1 MQQAQL
7 TADEAARLAALAQ
20 LELLDTAAEEQFDH
34 MTRFVKAYFNVP
46 ICLVSLVDKD
56 RQWFKSKQGLD
67 VCQTSRAISFCGHAI
82 QADDVFV
89 VEDTHKDKRF
99 TDNPLVTDG
108 PMIRFYA
115 GYPLRTDSGYR
126 IGTLCII
133 DSQPREFSYEDKQH
147 LQDFGRVIEGLI
159 RQRSAE
165 IAMDKQNPL
174 MKRMLGLLTGRAPF
188 WGKRL
193 VAQFA
198 GISVLLL
205 TFLWAIKTDPNH
217 VIELNNTLSSMNE
230 NERFIEILSH
240 YFSYLLVGTGVASLI
255 YCLLRLPAN
264 LRKMI
269 DLVSINQV
277 RNERRFR
284 DAIEA
289 LPDGFIIFDSQQK
302 IAVFNKKFLSIYSQ
316 LANVI
321 KVGADYQS
329 LRNNNKVRQLVKQ
342 PDILDVD
349 DIRLRAPE
357 REIELADGRWIKIVE
372 SPMRDGG
379 IVGFHIDIT
388 QSKLNELQLIEA
400 KKKAEMANEIKS
412 TFLANVSHEV
422 RTPLN
427 GILGL
432 LDVMLEED
440 NLDSQ
445 HRFYLS
451 TMLDSSHSL
460 LQILNDILDV
470 SKMEAGKLSLKSEPF
485 CLLSTLES
493 ACELMKT
500 NANAKGLSF
509 TVSLPEY
516 PERMLMGDSGRIRQ
530 IVLNLLSNAIKFT
543 PAGKVTL
550 DCQFTP
556 VSAVEVKVTIKISD
570 TGIGIPENMVKHIL
584 EPFTQVDNSS
594 SKRHAGTGLG
604 LAISHSLIKLMQ
616 GSLTVVSK
624 EQLGTSIS
632 LELPFILAD
641 ALEQNPENHIE
652 HFLHNAKHLNILLA
666 DDDKTNQL
674 VMQAMF
680 EKFNCKLDV
689 VSDGIEAVQAA
700 KSGKYALILMDIY
713 MPNMDGITATTLI
726 RQQALSSHTPII
738 AFTANAMEGDKQRF
752 IDAGMDDYI
761 SKPVD
766 KLSLFSTLNHY
777 LAPTN

>member
-1 MQQAQL
+1 MQQAEL
-7 TADEAARLAALAQ
+7 TKNEAARLQALAQ
-20 LELLDTAAEEQFDH
+20 LDLLDTVAEEQFDH

-99 TDNPLVTDG
+99 IDNPLVTDG
-108 PMIRFYA
+108 PLIRFYA

-133 DSQPREFSYEDKQH
+133 DSQPREFSYDDRQH

-165 IAMDKQNPL
+165 INLDNQNPL
-174 MKRMLGLLTGRAPF
+174 MQRMLGLLTGRAPF

-193 VAQFA
+193 VAQSA
-198 GISVLLL
+198 GISVLVL
-205 TFLWAIKTDPNH
+205 TLILAIQTDVNH
-217 VIELNNTLSSMNE
+217 VIELNNTLVSISG
-230 NERFIEILSH
+230 NERLIETLSH
-240 YFSYLLVGTGVASLI
+240 YLGYFLAGTCAASLI
-255 YCLLRLPAN
+255 YCLLRLPAS
-264 LRKMI
+264 LRKVI
-269 DLVSINQV
+269 DLVSISQI
-277 RNERRFR
+277 RNERRFH

-289 LPDGFIIFDSQQK
+289 LPDGFIIFDSKQK
-302 IAVFNKKFLSIYSQ
+302 IAVFNKKFISIYSP

-321 KVGADYQS
+321 NVGTDYQS
-329 LRNNNKVRQLVKQ
+329 LRNNIKVRQLVKQ
-342 PDILDVD
+342 PEILDVD

-357 REIELADGRWIKIVE
+357 REIELTDGRWIKIVE

-432 LDVMLEED
+432 LDVILEED
-440 NLDSQ
+440 NLNSQ

-485 CLLSTLES
+485 CLLSTLDS

-500 NANAKGLSF
+500 NAKAKGLSLI
-509 TVSLPEY
+509 VSLPDY

-543 PAGKVTL
+543 PAGEVTL

-556 VSAVEVKVTIKISD
+556 VSAAEISVSIKISD
-570 TGIGIPENMVKHIL
+570 TGIGIPENMIKHIL

-616 GSLTVVSK
+616 GSLTIDSE
-624 EQLGTSIS
+624 EQSGTSIS
-632 LELPFILAD
+632 LELPFTLVD
-641 ALEQNPENHIE
+641 TPEKYPKKDIE
-652 HFLHNAKHLNILLA
+652 HFLLNAKHLNILLA

-713 MPNMDGITATTLI
+713 MPNMDGVTATTLI

-766 KLSLFSTLNHY
+766 KSRLLDTLNHY
-777 LAPTN
+777 LASAN